1 MIFIYLFGI
10 AIAPI
15 VLGIIA
21 CFELLYR
28 VKHSG
33 DPRNLAQNDAGAL
46 VVEQGERRPRPR
58 AAG

>member
-10 AIAPI
+10 AIALI

-28 VKHSG
+28 VKHGG
-33 DPRNLAQNDAGAL
+33 DPRNLAQDDA
-46 VVEQGERRPRPR
+46 RSTS
-58 AAG
+58 